1 MKRLLLVFLM
11 LSFVSLLADIVYEGG
26 RSVSGAF
33 LEYLNTP
40 QIMVGWIGVG
50 EFLGTLLRFLSGVI
64 ATTLGSS
71 TALWGLT
78 IVGYTIT
85 CLSIPMLALTSS
97 WQLAVLLYALD
108 RVGKGLRTPARD
120 VILSEVAEPMG
131 VGKGFG
137 VHELLDQVG
146 AFIGP
151 IIVVAVLSLGGYSLA
166 FSILLVPG
174 VLAIILISLSAVM
187 YPRVRSVVKK
197 SVGAGFRELGRGFWV
212 YTASISLLGLG
223 FIHWSIASYLYKA
236 WGLLSDVE
244 VGLSYTLAMLV
255 DALVAVPLGALY
267 DKYSFKTLLALPLSS
282 TLFALLLSLR
292 LRLLAF
298 ASSILWG
305 IVMSGEESIVRAALV
320 KVVDRSLRP
329 LAYGLMS
336 LFFGLAWMVGGF
348 TALYLAGISPAFIV
362 LFALL
367 SNVASATLLV
377 HLSHL

>member
-50 EFLGTLLRFLSGVI
+50 EFLGTLIRFLSGVI
-64 ATTLGSS
+64 ATALGSS
-71 TALWGLT
+71 ATLWGLT
-78 IVGYTIT
+78 ILGYATT
-85 CLSIPMLALTSS
+85 CLSIPMLALAPS
-97 WQLAVLLYALD
+97 WQLAVLLYAID

-137 VHELLDQVG
+137 VHELLDQLG

-151 IIVVAVLSLGGYSLA
+151 IIVVAGLSLGGYRLA
-166 FSILLVPG
+166 FGILLVPG
-174 VLAIILISLSAVM
+174 VLAIALISLSAVM
-187 YPRVRSVVKK
+187 YPSVKSVVKK
-197 SVGAGFRELGRGFWV
+197 SVGAGFRQLGKGFWV

-244 VGLSYTLAMLV
+244 VGLSYTIAMLV

-329 LAYGLMS
+329 MAYGLMS

-348 TALYLAGISPAFIV
+348 TALYLAGISPALIV
-362 LFALL
+362 LFSLL
-367 SNVASATLLV
+367 SNAASATLLA
-377 HLSHL
+377 HLSHP